1 MSLTAESARGISP
14 RSQIPDTPVRV
25 SGGSGDAHH
34 HALSVASLAPVNGFW
49 VWVNTSRGDD
59 EDDDEKDLSS
69 LSFEILRKD
78 IKPIRRAQA
87 GYIERAERDWQMKF
101 TTRGSCWRMSK
112 TGVKE
117 GCDRLSRREER
128 AQAHRA
134 DPGVVRPKDFRSGGR
149 RSGSNEV
156 LRAANARP
164 AHNSSS
170 RGLCPLPRL
179 HSPS

>member
-87 GYIERAERDWQMKF
+87 GYIERAERD
-101 TTRGSCWRMSK
+101 
-112 TGVKE
+112 
-117 GCDRLSRREER
+117 L
-128 AQAHRA
+128 A
-134 DPGVVRPKDFRSGGR
+134 
-149 RSGSNEV
+149 NEV
-156 LRAANARP
+156 HNARIML
-164 AHNSSS
+164 AYEQN
-170 RGLCPLPRL
+170 RRQGGMR
-179 HSPS
+179 SPFAARRASPGPPC